1 MSIEKAI
8 ELLRIEYQK
17 ALKCG
22 YVRNPVAYALYK
34 VWRQADSTPVKKARK
49 ATPNQ

>member
-1 MSIEKAI
+1 MSIETAI
-8 ELLRIEYQK
+8 KILIREYQK

-34 VWRQADSTPVKKARK
+34 VWRLADSTPVKKTK
-49 ATPNQ
+49 SIPKQ